1 MTAIQWHDGLNVGVT
16 FMDGDHAQAA
26 AQINA
31 LAAASAEARI
41 PLLGHFI
48 AHCRE
53 HFAREEA
60 MMEQT
65 GFFALHCHHGEHTRV
80 LAELDAV
87 LARLQAGDPQ
97 DHYFT
102 KALPGW
108 LLDHRGTMDMV
119 TAQFAQAAG
128 FKE

>member
-1 MTAIQWHDGLNVGVT
+1 MHAIQWHDGLNVGMG
-16 FMDGDHAQAA
+16 FMDDDHVQAA

-31 LAAASAEARI
+31 LAAASVEARI
-41 PLLGHFI
+41 PLLRHFI
-48 AHCRE
+48 DHCRE

-60 MMEQT
+60 MMEKT
-65 GFFALHCHHGEHTRV
+65 GFFALHCHQGEHTRV

-87 LARLQAGDPQ
+87 LLRLHSGDAQ

-102 KALPGW
+102 QALPGW

-119 TAQFAQAAG
+119 TAHFARSTG
-128 FKE
+128 FVG